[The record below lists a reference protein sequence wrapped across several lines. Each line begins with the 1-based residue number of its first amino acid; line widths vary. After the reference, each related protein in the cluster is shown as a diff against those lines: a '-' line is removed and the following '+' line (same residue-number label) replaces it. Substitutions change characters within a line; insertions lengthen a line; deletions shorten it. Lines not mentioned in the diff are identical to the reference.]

1 MTVVPLRS
9 TIIHSLKKFAE
20 LCFLFYV
27 RRTNV
32 VLTTQMEFELDG
44 DYIHMCSGQLGGNYD
59 GVASFDISVAD
70 CSNFGGEPILDLNF

>member
-1 MTVVPLRS
+1 
-9 TIIHSLKKFAE
+9 
-20 LCFLFYV
+20 
-27 RRTNV
+27 
-32 VLTTQMEFELDG
+32 MEFELDG